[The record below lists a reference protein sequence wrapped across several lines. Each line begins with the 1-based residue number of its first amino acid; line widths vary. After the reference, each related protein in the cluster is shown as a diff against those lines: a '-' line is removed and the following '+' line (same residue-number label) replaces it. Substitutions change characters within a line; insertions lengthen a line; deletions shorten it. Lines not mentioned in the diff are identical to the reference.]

1 MATWKNFKNAM
12 KEKRTAKRKAPS
24 HDILQKE
31 EIVIQRLSPEVS
43 GKVQKYSRIGVR
55 EFVPFEYDEVTLDN
69 INNACRRHFAPVVGE
84 RMVCDVLAG
93 EQGPSCTS
101 LEQIPDLKFVHV
113 RFIEPNDGDA
123 ASMIA
128 HDRKPRLERG
138 QPKRPFKKANTQL
151 LPATK
156 AQSPSKAFPKSLSV
170 LEMMKLGKVVN
181 EQSTVREFSV
191 VTFNWLCL
199 LTDGSHL
206 TKMEKRPNIRHRP
219 YALMPSTIYK
229 FFALLLYKLSCS

>member
-1 MATWKNFKNAM
+1 MAYACRSIPAILCKVNIAQGEGTGNGWVCPSIKMATWKNFKNAM

-43 GKVQKYSRIGVR
+43 GKAQKYSRIGAR

-101 LEQIPDLKFVHV
+101 LEQIPDLKVVHV
-113 RFIEPNDGDA
+113 RFIEPNDGDDGDA
-123 ASMIA
+123 ASMTA

-138 QPKRPFKKANTQL
+138 LDNRSDNSEDQEGKYSIA
-151 LPATK
+151 ASY
-156 AQSPSKAFPKSLSV
+156 QSPEPK
-170 LEMMKLGKVVN
+170 
-181 EQSTVREFSV
+181 
-191 VTFNWLCL
+191 
-199 LTDGSHL
+199 
-206 TKMEKRPNIRHRP
+206 
-219 YALMPSTIYK
+219 
-229 FFALLLYKLSCS
+229 